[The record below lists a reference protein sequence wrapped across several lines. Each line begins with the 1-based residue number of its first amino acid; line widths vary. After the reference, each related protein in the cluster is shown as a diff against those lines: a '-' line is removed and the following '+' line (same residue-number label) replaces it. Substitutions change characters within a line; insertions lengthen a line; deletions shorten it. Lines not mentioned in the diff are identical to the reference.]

1 MKKETYFQLTGSLF
15 ALIAILHALRLVF
28 GWQVVMGEWTVPT
41 GVSIGA
47 GLAAAYL
54 CYSAFTLKK

>member
-1 MKKETYFQLTGSLF
+1 MKKETYIQLTGSFF
-15 ALIAILHALRLVF
+15 ALIAILHALRLIF
-28 GWQVVMGEWTVPT
+28 GWEVVLGEWMVPM

-47 GLAAAYL
+47 SLAAAYL